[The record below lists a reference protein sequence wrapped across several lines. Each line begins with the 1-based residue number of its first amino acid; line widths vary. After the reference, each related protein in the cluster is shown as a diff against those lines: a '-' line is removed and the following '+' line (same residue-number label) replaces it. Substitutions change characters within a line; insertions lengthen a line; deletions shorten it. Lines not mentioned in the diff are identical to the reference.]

1 MRKTMAGSAAALS
14 SAVFLGLA
22 PVFGKQAIQAGAP
35 PLGVVAWRTLIATLI
50 LLALVFWRHRNLLSI
65 YPLGLAGC
73 LLAGFLNG
81 VGSLFY
87 YGALGRIDAS
97 LGQLLYSLYPIFV
110 ALLSWLDH
118 TPPTPLTWLRIGLA
132 IPAVYLLTR
141 TGSAHPDWLGI
152 GMMLVAA
159 ALYAFHIPINQRV
172 LYDIP
177 APTVTLYTLSAM
189 SAVVVS
195 AYLIAGAPPV
205 PPTPAVARGV
215 LGLALV
221 TSLSRL
227 TLFMGVKR
235 IGSVQTA
242 LLGLFEILVTVGLA
256 HWWLDER
263 LSTWQW
269 AGAGLLMLSLLLK
282 GLDRA
287 STPRRPRGGWLAW
300 IRPPGVPPDLW

>member
-1 MRKTMAGSAAALS
+1 MRKSMAGSAAALS

-22 PVFGKQAIQAGAP
+22 PVFGKQAIQAGAS
-35 PLGVVAWRTLIATLI
+35 PLGVVAWRTLIATLLLLVI
-50 LLALVFWRHRNLLSI
+50 LLWRYRSLLTI

-87 YGALGRIDAS
+87 YSALGRIDAS

-110 ALLSWLDH
+110 ALIAWLDH

-141 TGSAHPDWLGI
+141 TGNVRPDWLGI
-152 GMMLVAA
+152 GMMLIAA
-159 ALYAFHIPINQRV
+159 ALYALHLPINQRV

-189 SAVVVS
+189 RAVVVT
-195 AYLIAGAPPV
+195 AYFIAGAPPV
-205 PPTPAVARGV
+205 PLTPAIARGV
-215 LGLALV
+215 IGLALV
-221 TSLSRL
+221 TFLSRL
-227 TLFMGVKR
+227 TLFMGVKH

-256 HWWLDER
+256 HLWLGEH
-263 LSTWQW
+263 LTSWQW
-269 AGAGLLMLSLLLK
+269 VGAGLLMFNLLLK

-287 STPRRPRGGWLAW
+287 TTPRRPRGGWLSW